1 MMFLRSN
8 QLGGGTAKH
17 SRERKEPS
25 GEALGVVDVGDK
37 TGKHT
42 NGVESGKHTNGGES
56 HSKGGAV

>member
-1 MMFLRSN
+1 MMYLRSN

-42 NGVESGKHTNGGES
+42 NGGES